1 LPSPSPASLLLPGSL
16 GVVVLLPSSTQSEF
30 ATHCRIVAT
39 SSAATATVG
48 AKAKAKAEA
57 GAIWRRHQV
66 QVSMSWLHLCS
77 IFFVIATSF
86 QTPKP
91 PCPFAI
97 HSCDT
102 ECCQL
107 ATERPQEMNT
117 C

>member
-86 QTPKP
+86 QTPAP
-91 PCPFAI
+91 LQSTPATQNVA
-97 HSCDT
+97 SW
-102 ECCQL
+102 QL
-107 ATERPQEMNT
+107 SVRRK
-117 C
+117 